1 MKRIRKLEK
10 RNVLIIL
17 AAFVLLVGGFFL
29 LEWVFG
35 IQNRK
40 IQTNVETFTM
50 ENGSFHVAN
59 QLIQKA
65 NVMEQQYLITDL
77 YNGMRRSVQR
87 KRLRRL

>member
-29 LEWVFG
+29 PEWVFG

-50 ENGSFHVAN
+50 ENG
-59 QLIQKA
+59 
-65 NVMEQQYLITDL
+65 
-77 YNGMRRSVQR
+77 
-87 KRLRRL
+87 